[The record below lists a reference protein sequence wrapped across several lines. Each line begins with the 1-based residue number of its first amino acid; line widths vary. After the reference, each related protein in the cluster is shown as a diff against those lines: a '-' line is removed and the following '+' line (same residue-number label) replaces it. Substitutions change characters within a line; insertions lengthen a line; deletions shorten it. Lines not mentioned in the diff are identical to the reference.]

1 MGSFKNGL
9 VITGGA
15 SGIGAATVKA
25 ALARGWPVAFCDVQ
39 PRDKIDPSLLT
50 ERSLYFQANVAKP
63 DQMILFRSGTVCS
76 FAERDLTPD
85 KLNVVACAGIS
96 RRGDPVQ
103 VQLMKDINEGGTF
116 NLLYAFAN
124 DIPAGRGLFVGL
136 SSIVEAEGIAVKG
149 DEEYKSTKAEARKI
163 ATEEARGLGVE
174 GFAVAPGAIDTPMTR
189 KEAIFGMLLLGAART
204 FGGNAKHPLNSE
216 VLSMAGIR
224 ACTTPGVVLKGLLGP
239 ALTGTGD
246 FKIVAETFEKDPLLS
261 MAGVLRFVSYLNPK
275 GADGQRHIR
284 PEVIARSAEILTK
297 LDVVIGPEVVARLM
311 LDQLEKGKVPEDGLL
326 KAYSTNG
333 ENRVMQLMS
342 AFAA

>member
-1 MGSFKNGL
+1 MGLYRDGL

-15 SGIGAATVKA
+15 SGIGAAAVKA
-25 ALARGWPVAFCDVQ
+25 ALARGWPVAFCDVL

-50 ERSLYFQANVAKP
+50 ERSFYCQANVTKP
-63 DQMILFRSGTVCS
+63 DQMTCFRSSTIRS

-85 KLNVVACAGIS
+85 RLNVVACAGIS

-136 SSIVEAEGIAVKG
+136 SSIVAAEGIAVKG
-149 DEEYKSTKAEARKI
+149 DEEYKSTKAEARRI

-189 KEAIFGMLLLGAART
+189 HEAVFGMLLLGAART
-204 FGGNAKHPLNSE
+204 FGGDAKHPLNDE
-216 VLSMAGIR
+216 VLGLAGLR
-224 ACTTPGVVLKGLLGP
+224 ACTTPAVVLKALLGP
-239 ALTGTGD
+239 ELTGKDD
-246 FKIVAETFEKDPLLS
+246 FKIVAEVFEKDPLLAMS
-261 MAGVLRFVSYLNPK
+261 GVLRFVAYLNPK
-275 GADGQRHIR
+275 GADGQRHVR
-284 PEVIARSAEILTK
+284 PDVIARAAEVLTK

-311 LDQLEKGKVPEDGLL
+311 LDQLEKGKAPDGGLL
-326 KAYSTNG
+326 RAYSASG
-333 ENRVMQLMS
+333 ENRVTQLMS
-342 AFAA
+342 AFAG